1 MVMWRVRI
9 ACWVLNAKN
18 TNSEFVIFIAFPLQQ
33 LHDLSSMLR
42 YTFFALLVVHR
53 VSMSAGTDV
62 IQLHRTLI
70 FNRRSR
76 NIEKS
81 DY

>member
-1 MVMWRVRI
+1 MWRVCI
-9 ACWVLNAKN
+9 ACWILNAKN
-18 TNSEFVIFIAFPLQQ
+18 TNSEYVIFIAFPLQQ
-33 LHDLSSMLR
+33 QLHDLSSMFR
-42 YTFFALLVVHR
+42 YTFITLLVVHR
-53 VSMSAGTDV
+53 MSMSAGTDV

-76 NIEKS
+76 NIEKN

>member
-1 MVMWRVRI
+1 MWRVCI
-9 ACWVLNAKN
+9 ACWVLNVKN
-18 TNSEFVIFIAFPLQQ
+18 TNSELVIFIAFPLHQQ
-33 LHDLSSMLR
+33 LHDLSSMFR
-42 YTFFALLVVHR
+42 YTFIALLVVHR
-53 VSMSAGTDV
+53 MSMSAGTDV

-76 NIEKS
+76 NIEKN

>member
-1 MVMWRVRI
+1 MWRVGI

-18 TNSEFVIFIAFPLQQ
+18 TSSEFVIFIAFPLHQQ
-33 LHDLSSMLR
+33 LHDLSSMFR
-42 YTFFALLVVHR
+42 YTFIALLVVHR
-53 VSMSAGTDV
+53 MSMSAGTDV
-62 IQLHRTLI
+62 IQLHRTFM

-76 NIEKS
+76 NIEKN

>member
-18 TNSEFVIFIAFPLQQ
+18 TNSEFVIFIVFPLQQ
-33 LHDLSSMLR
+33 LHDLSSMFR

-53 VSMSAGTDV
+53 MSMSVGTDV
-62 IQLHRTLI
+62 IQLHRICT

-76 NIEKS
+76 NIETN